1 MFRKLASYFRSLATK
16 LLELHDN
23 PTSLAGGVA
32 IGMFVGF
39 TPLFGVKTLIC
50 LGLAYLFRCNPIAA
64 VLAVTLHDVVTPVWP
79 IILDVEYAI
88 GYWFL
93 SYFHKLSA
101 PEHLHEFHLR
111 EMLKWTTF
119 MGMGLP
125 LLAGSLFLST
135 PAAFLSYAI
144 MLPVFRRRANRRS
157 VAEEQADSP

>member
-16 LLELHDN
+16 LLELHDS

-79 IILDVEYAI
+79 ILLDIEYSI
-88 GYWFL
+88 GRWVL
-93 SYFHKLSA
+93 SHFHKISA
-101 PEHLHEFHLR
+101 PTHLHHFHLR

-119 MGMGLP
+119 LGMGLP
-125 LLAGSLFLST
+125 LLVGSIFLST

-144 MLPVFRRRANRRS
+144 MLPVFKRRAKRQA
-157 VAEEQADSP
+157 VAVEEAESP